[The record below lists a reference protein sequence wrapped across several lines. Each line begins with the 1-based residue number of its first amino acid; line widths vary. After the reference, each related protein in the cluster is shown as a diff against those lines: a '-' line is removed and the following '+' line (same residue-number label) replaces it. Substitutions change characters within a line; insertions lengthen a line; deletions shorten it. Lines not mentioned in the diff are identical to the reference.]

1 VVDDEIPLAHPEL
14 PQVAG
19 DTALFDSG
27 ESRFVIA
34 CVGADVWSVRRMRD
48 PLYLG
53 ELRRVGALFDYEA
66 KAGTVRI
73 SMSGLTLQTWARNL

>member
-1 VVDDEIPLAHPEL
+1 MDDEYPLAYPEL

-27 ESRFVIA
+27 EGRFVIA

-53 ELRRVGALFDYEA
+53 ELRRVGALFDYKA
-66 KAGTVRI
+66 KAGTVPI
-73 SMSGLTLQTWARNL
+73 SM